1 MARHEDI
8 EMQLAELDID
18 GEENEQLVVEE
29 GVDET
34 VNKFELCLIG
44 RFLTEKTIN
53 SRAMMSKMADVWKP
67 AMGINIKELD
77 TCVYIFQFYHN
88 EDMRWVLNGGP

>member
-44 RFLTEKTIN
+44 RFLTETIVE
-53 SRAMMSKMADVWKP
+53 R
-67 AMGINIKELD
+67 
-77 TCVYIFQFYHN
+77 
-88 EDMRWVLNGGP
+88 

>member
-1 MARHEDI
+1 MWELGLVMARHEDI

-44 RFLTEKTIN
+44 RFLTETIVE
-53 SRAMMSKMADVWKP
+53 R
-67 AMGINIKELD
+67 
-77 TCVYIFQFYHN
+77 
-88 EDMRWVLNGGP
+88 